1 MGSQKRNGAAAVI
14 KALVSSPEYFD
25 EFLCEYSDLERP
37 ALTFQLTQ

>member
-1 MGSQKRNGAAAVI
+1 MGSQKRNDGAAAVI
-14 KALVSSPEYFD
+14 KALVSSP